1 MQWDVFC
8 RVIDNFGDI
17 GVCWRLAADLARRNE
32 AVRLWVDDPS
42 ALAWMAPG
50 GARGVTVSS
59 WDAAATDASVGDVVV
74 EAFGCE
80 LPPEVIARMARRAR
94 PPVWINLEYLSAETY
109 AQRSHGLPSPQL
121 SGPGTGLTKWFFY
134 PGFSHG
140 SGGLIRETDLL
151 QRQRA
156 FHTDDWLRAVSVGRR
171 PQERVVSLFCYAN
184 PRLPELLD
192 VLASEPTLLL
202 VTAGDAARQVAALL
216 GPTLRR
222 GALRAELLPLLT
234 QTDYDLLLWASD
246 INFVRGEDSFV
257 RAQWAGAPFAWQI
270 YPQQDGAHAAKL
282 QAFCALFAQTAGGLD
297 LGPVWS
303 AWNSL
308 TTQPLQLPPADR
320 WRAASQQWRAHLL
333 AQTDLSSRLHDFV
346 VERQ

>member
-32 AVRLWVDDPS
+32 AVRLRVDDPS
-42 ALAWMAPG
+42 ALAWMAPA
-50 GARGVTVSS
+50 GAHGVTVLK
-59 WDAAATDASVGDVVV
+59 WDEAAMDAAVGDVVV

-80 LPPEVIARMARRAR
+80 LPPEVISRMAGRAR
-94 PPVWINLEYLSAETY
+94 APVWINLEYLSAEAY

-121 SGPGTGLTKWFFY
+121 NGPGTGLTKWFFY

-156 FHTDDWLRAVSVGRR
+156 FDARAWLRSIGVGRR
-171 PQERVVSLFCYAN
+171 PQDRVVSLFCYAN

-222 GALRAELLPLLT
+222 GALRAELLPSLT

-246 INFVRGEDSFV
+246 LNFVRGEDSFV
-257 RAQWAGAPFAWQI
+257 RAQWAGAPFVWHI

-282 QAFCALFAQTAGGLD
+282 QAFCALFAATTGGLD
-297 LGPVWS
+297 LRPLWS

-308 TTQPLQLPPADR
+308 TAKPLQLPPAEA
-320 WRAASQQWRAHLL
+320 WRTASRQWRAHLL